1 MAEDSILHVGLRYL
15 NCSLGF
21 PSWVE
26 MSLHP
31 HLEPAQEPQVA
42 CFPPFPP
49 FCFVNLYFAPS
60 VYQAFLVTQMVKNL
74 PAVWKTWV

>member
-1 MAEDSILHVGLRYL
+1 MAENSILHVGPKYL

-21 PSWVE
+21 LSWVE
-26 MSLHP
+26 TSLHP
-31 HLEPAQEPQVA
+31 HLEPVQESQVA

-60 VYQAFLVTQMVKNL
+60 VYQAFLVAKMVNNL
-74 PAVWKTWV
+74 PAMWETWV